1 MRNTYR
7 ITASYEHAGARLE
20 CTNAP
25 TLGEYLHE
33 RFTSKMKAEEAR
45 KKLQR
50 EIGIFGLD
58 ASTLYR
64 VEVCA

>member
-7 ITASYEHAGARLE
+7 ITATYEHAGTRLD

-33 RFTSKMKAEEAR
+33 RFTTKREAEKARA
-45 KKLQR
+45 KLQR

-58 ASTLYR
+58 ASTVYR
-64 VEVCA
+64 VEVCP